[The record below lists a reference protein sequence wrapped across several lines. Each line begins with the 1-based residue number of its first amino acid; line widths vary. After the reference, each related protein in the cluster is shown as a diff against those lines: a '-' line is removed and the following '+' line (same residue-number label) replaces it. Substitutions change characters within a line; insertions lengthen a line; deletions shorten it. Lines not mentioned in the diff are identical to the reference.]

1 MHSLAIELKRLN
13 YVVTG
18 SDDVIY
24 EPSKSSLIENDL
36 YPKEL
41 GWHESN
47 IKDDLDFVILGM
59 HARSDNPELKL
70 AKHKKIKIYSFP
82 EFVYEYSKNKTRV
95 VIAGSHGKTTIASM
109 VLHVL
114 KNNTINV
121 DYLLGAKIEGLS
133 NSVSLSNEN
142 DFIIIEGDEYLSSRI
157 HDTPKFHVY
166 KPNIALISG
175 ISWDHVNVFPTF
187 DIYKN
192 QFGVFIDKIVDG
204 GVLIYNDNDLE
215 ILDLLKNNQN
225 FIRKI
230 PYSRHNYIAKDN
242 KFFIETDEG
251 ILPLK
256 IFGKHNM
263 ENLSAAKQVC
273 NLIGLTDD
281 EFYNSILT
289 FKGATN
295 RLQLKEI
302 KLGRSVIIDFAHSP
316 SKLKASI
323 DAVKTNF
330 SGELVG
336 VYELHTFSSF
346 HKKFQSHYQG
356 TMDKCDFPVIF
367 IDRSNPKLKNQDL
380 DEESLK
386 KSFNNLKMKFIFDK
400 DELDNYIMSFK
411 QLNLNLLLMSSGKF
425 GGIDV
430 DRLSKNFCN
439 NVG

>member
-13 YVVTG
+13 YIVTG

-36 YPKEL
+36 YPNKL
-41 GWHESN
+41 GWHESK
-47 IKDDLDFVILGM
+47 IKDDLDFIILGM
-59 HARSDNPELKL
+59 HAKSNNPELNL
-70 AKHKKIKIYSFP
+70 AKQKKIKIYSFP
-82 EFVYEYSKNKTRV
+82 EFIYEYSKNKTRV
-95 VIAGSHGKTTIASM
+95 VVAGSHGKTTIASM

-114 KNNTINV
+114 KDNAIKV
-121 DYLLGAKIEGLS
+121 DYILGAKIEGLS
-133 NSVSLSNEN
+133 NSVRLSDEN

-157 HDTPKFHVY
+157 HNTPKFHVY

-175 ISWDHVNVFPTF
+175 ISWDHINVFPTF

-192 QFGVFIDKIVDG
+192 QFSVFIDKIVNG
-204 GVLIYNDNDLE
+204 GILIYNDNDLE

-230 PYSRHNYIAKDN
+230 PYSRHNYMVKDN

-251 ILPLK
+251 LLPLK

-273 NLIGLTDD
+273 NLIGLTDND
-281 EFYNSILT
+281 FYNSITT
-289 FKGATN
+289 FNGATN
-295 RLQLKEI
+295 RLQLIET
-302 KLGRSVIIDFAHSP
+302 KLGRSVIKDFAHSP

-330 SGELVG
+330 NGELVG
-336 VYELHTFSSF
+336 IYELHTFSSF
-346 HKKFQSHYQG
+346 DKKFQIHYQG
-356 TMDKCDFPVIF
+356 SMDLCDYPVIF
-367 IDRSNPKLKNQDL
+367 IDKSNPKLKNIDL

-386 KSFNNLKMKFIFDK
+386 KSFKNQKMKFIYDK
-400 DELDNYIMSFK
+400 EELDGYVKSLD
-411 QLNLNLLLMSSGKF
+411 QDNLNLLLMSSGKF

-430 DRLSKNFCN
+430 EQLSLNFCN

>member
-1 MHSLAIELKRLN
+1 MHCLAIELKRLDFI
-13 YVVTG
+13 VSG

-36 YPKEL
+36 FPNKL
-41 GWHESN
+41 GWYESN
-47 IKDDLDFVILGM
+47 IRDDLDFIILGM
-59 HARSDNPELKL
+59 HAKSDNPELKL
-70 AKHKKIKIYSFP
+70 AKQKKIKIYSFP

-95 VIAGSHGKTTIASM
+95 VIAGSHGKTTITSM

-114 KNNTINV
+114 KDNVIKV

-133 NSVSLSNEN
+133 NSVGLSDEN

-157 HDTPKFHVY
+157 HNTPKFHLY

-175 ISWDHVNVFPTF
+175 ISWDHINVFPTF

-192 QFGVFIDKIVDG
+192 QFRIFIDKIVDG

-215 ILDLLKNNQN
+215 ILDLLKINENY
-225 FIRKI
+225 IRKI
-230 PYSRHNYIAKDN
+230 PYSRHNYIAKNN

-251 ILPLK
+251 VLPLK

-273 NLIGLTDD
+273 NLIGLND
-281 EFYNSILT
+281 EKFYNSIST
-289 FKGATN
+289 FQGASN
-295 RLQLKEI
+295 RLQLTETKF
-302 KLGRSVIIDFAHSP
+302 GRSVIKDFAHSP

-330 SGELVG
+330 HGELVG

-346 HKKFQSHYQG
+346 DKKFQIHYQG
-356 TMDKCDFPVIF
+356 TMDLCDYPVIF
-367 IDRSNPKLKNQDL
+367 IDRSNPKLKNRDL

-386 KSFNNLKMKFIFDK
+386 KSFKNHNIKFVYDN
-400 DELDNYIMSFK
+400 DELENYIMSLD
-411 QLNLNLLLMSSGKF
+411 QQNLNLLLMSSGKF
-425 GGIDV
+425 GGIDI
-430 DRLSKNFCN
+430 DQLSKNFCN